1 MESELLEQLING
13 DLIAFKEIYQSYYS
27 PVKRNILK
35 FVQQEADAEDILQEV
50 FIALWNK
57 KENLDKNGHIGNWL
71 FAVSYNRSMRFIKQR
86 LKIANLSTD
95 AMEGHYTVESDGV
108 GILDEEKFYV
118 EKINLL
124 KNAIN
129 LLPEQKRKAFELY
142 NVRGYNYTKIAEEMG
157 LSEKTV
163 RQYVKLANS
172 FLRRTVQIK
181 KTEWQVLSTISFC
194 LLTTLG

>member
-95 AMEGHYTVESDGV
+95 AMEGHYTVESDGA

-181 KTEWQVLSTISFC
+181 KTEWQVVSTISFC
-194 LLTTLG
+194 LLATLG